1 MTKWHLKKGKE
12 TNGEYHYTMFDFLR
26 GYELSSILG
35 DDESRTAFYSL
46 WLKYRTALKGKI
58 QLFTKHKHFK
68 IEQLELSDDE
78 LGEAK
83 PEDNVAKPVLSIP
96 FDIWQLIVLM
106 KARGTVLKAIKKDGV
121 AGFDNVIELLKI
133 GYEALP
139 EDKKILHF
147 DDS

>member
-1 MTKWHLKKGKE
+1 MENILTRCSI
-12 TNGEYHYTMFDFLR
+12 FLR
-26 GYELSSILG
+26 GYELASILG

-46 WLKYRTALKGKI
+46 WLKYRTALKNKR

-68 IEQLELSDDE
+68 IEELEQSDNE

-106 KARGTVLKAIKKDGV
+106 KARGTVLKTIKRDGV
-121 AGFDNVIELLKI
+121 EGFDRLIELLKI

-139 EDKKILHF
+139 EHKKTLGF
-147 DDS
+147 MDDS